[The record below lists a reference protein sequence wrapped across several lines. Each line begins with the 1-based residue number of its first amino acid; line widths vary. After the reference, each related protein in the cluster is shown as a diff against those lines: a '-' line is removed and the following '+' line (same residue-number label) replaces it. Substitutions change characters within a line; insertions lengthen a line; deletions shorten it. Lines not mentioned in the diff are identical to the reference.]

1 MPTLFA
7 SSHYGSSQ
15 FDSGL
20 FRPESAPSLFAFP
33 LARLIN
39 GSAMRTVKQNDSYIL
54 KVFMADAADRL
65 SGLDGLT
72 LAVTISKP
80 GADFVAISPTQV
92 DRGYGWYDVTLTTS
106 HLDTVGDNVV
116 RATAAGADV
125 SETVIQV
132 RPRVLGDPVTLDAS
146 VTGTGFTA
154 IPWNAAWDAEVQSE
168 AADAFAGT
176 EILLSSD
183 AITAMAQGVRTE
195 LTVELGRIDAPIS
208 ESTLSQEAIDDIID
222 GINEGIAP
230 PRINMRPDPGFTFQ
244 VSRRADGT
252 YKCTRPLR
260 IAPGAVE
267 TIHPA
272 IDMSPLFGQF
282 NFVQTVGTPSISGGS
297 LTVAAEGARDTYAIL
312 EVDGTAT
319 ASEERTITVV
329 VTMTSGASVQVK
341 LDVEVFDE

>member
-1 MPTLFA
+1 MYEYQQGVTTYGLPFRLIDANDETQVVTGASPSVAICKSGQTAFSAGSGTVTELADGAYKYNWSASDLNTLGPMLVKITATGAVTLTGRVDVVSHNPGSLLGPSVAGRTVALDA
-7 SSHYGSSQ
+7 SGGVAL
-15 FDSGL
+15 DST
-20 FRPESAPSLFAFP
+20 
-33 LARLIN
+33 IN
-39 GSAMRTVKQNDSYIL
+39 GSA
-54 KVFMADAADRL
+54 
-65 SGLDGLT
+65 
-72 LAVTISKP
+72 
-80 GADFVAISPTQV
+80 
-92 DRGYGWYDVTLTTS
+92 
-106 HLDTVGDNVV
+106 
-116 RATAAGADV
+116 
-125 SETVIQV
+125 
-132 RPRVLGDPVTLDAS
+132 
-146 VTGTGFTA
+146 FTA
-154 IPWNAAWDAEVQSE
+154 IPWNAAWDDEVQSE

-176 EILLSSD
+176 EILLSAD

-195 LTVELGRIDAPIS
+195 LTVELDRIDAPIS

-282 NFVQTVGTPSISGGS
+282 NYVQTVGTPSISGGS